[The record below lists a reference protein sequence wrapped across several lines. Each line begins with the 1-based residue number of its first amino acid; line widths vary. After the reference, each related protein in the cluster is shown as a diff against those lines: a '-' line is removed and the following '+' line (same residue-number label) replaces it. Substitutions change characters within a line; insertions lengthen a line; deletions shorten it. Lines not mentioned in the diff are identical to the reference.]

1 MMIKEIITT
10 QCKFRGENMTKQLL
24 TFKEANEYLGFKS
37 PASLRECI
45 NQGLPFVQVANSK
58 KIDIDD
64 LKAFIKEHKISKTTE
79 KASL

>member
-1 MMIKEIITT
+1 
-10 QCKFRGENMTKQLL
+10 MTKQLL

-45 NQGLPFVQVANSK
+45 KQGLPFVQVANSK

-64 LKAFIKEHKISKTTE
+64 LKKFIEEHKISKTTE
-79 KASL
+79 NASL

>member
-1 MMIKEIITT
+1 MVKQVKYTKYVYLE
-10 QCKFRGENMTKQLL
+10 GENMTKQLL

>member
-1 MMIKEIITT
+1 M
-10 QCKFRGENMTKQLL
+10 CVFRGENMTKQLL

-45 NQGLPFVQVANSK
+45 NQGLPFVKVANSK

-64 LKAFIKEHKISKTTE
+64 LKTFINEHKISKTTE
-79 KASL
+79 KPSL